1 MTKNKKLMN
10 KIERPMKFVIF
21 ILCIPFIVGLLQY
34 LNQKFNP
41 YEWRSDLFNILAFID
56 SKLDYFGT
64 VSAIIFA
71 VYQFISEQKERTAEL
86 ERNQKERNEELERK
100 EKERNEELKRNQK
113 EIIELKKKELNEKK
127 NYYRPTFVR
136 VQNQDYIE
144 VVMKSDNLYIRNVRF
159 YNSDIDR
166 GKDYYDL
173 KNGDKIKLGG
183 INNNYFVTAETIIGE
198 KILFGN
204 ILNNVQVYKVLKEEG
219 MPILPSDFNKSESD
233 LSAIINNH
241 WESYNEISSEEKD
254 LQSNI
259 NNVDM
264 IFMFRTMIAR
274 EKLVLNTTE
283 YLKDILKVESM
294 SELLTTILRVIDLK
308 TFGVKNISA
317 VLNEFLEILKENMD
331 SILINLKK
339 MTDSDIYYCEK
350 QMKKSLNNSIDKEE
364 PAIYIFNK
372 YYAGTG
378 TLNKDDYRKIIAVYL
393 KLSEIII
400 INGDNKK
407 YIDTKITEYKDRI
420 LNRLEN

>member
-1 MTKNKKLMN
+1 MQKNKKIMN
-10 KIERPMKFVIF
+10 KIERPKKIVML
-21 ILCIPFIVGLLQY
+21 ILCFPLILGILQF
-34 LNQKFNP
+34 LNANFNP
-41 YEWRSDLFNILAFID
+41 FVWKSQLCELLNFIEN
-56 SKLDYFGT
+56 KLDYFGT
-64 VSAIIFA
+64 VAAIMFA
-71 VYQFISEQKERTAEL
+71 VYQFIFEQKEKNVEL
-86 ERNQKERNEELERK
+86 ERNQKE
-100 EKERNEELKRNQK
+100 
-113 EIIELKKKELNEKK
+113 IIDLKKKEVNEKK

-136 VQNQDYIE
+136 VQNRYYEDYIE
-144 VVMKSDNLYIRNVRF
+144 VVMKGDNLYLRNVRF
-159 YNSDIDR
+159 YSSDIDQ

-183 INNNYFVTAETIIGE
+183 IKNNYFVTAETIIGE

-264 IFMFRTMIAR
+264 IFMFRTKIAR

-294 SELLTTILRVIDLK
+294 SELLTTILRVIDFN

-317 VLNEFLEILKENMD
+317 VLNEFLEILQENMD

-378 TLNKDDYRKIIAVYL
+378 TFNKDDYRKIIAVYL